1 MSEVVE
7 LNGNDWEWML
17 SERNVVSLLLLLSLD
32 LVGLGMLME
41 VLIVVLEVLFGEC
54 CWRHMSGFVKLK
66 GPRTGSKWSTFITAA
81 CLSNGSWLCEV
92 YDELIVSAKV
102 RD

>member
-1 MSEVVE
+1 MSEAVE

-17 SERNVVSLLLLLSLD
+17 SARNVVSLLLLSLD

-41 VLIVVLEVLFGEC
+41 VLIVVLVLLFGEC
-54 CWRHMSGFVKLK
+54 CWRHMSGLVKLK

-81 CLSNGSWLCEV
+81 CLSNASWLCKV
-92 YDELIVSAKV
+92 YDELIVSAKI